1 MTKKKPYY
9 VKDENGVY
17 RQINELPDFNN
28 VEQLSFTFDN
38 PSEPAEESKEGYS
51 LDSLEFTID
60 AEDLEAFY
68 KLYDPDDI
76 RDKIVE
82 HVDAIHNIYLN
93 AIYYVAHAENTE
105 DILKTDKIS
114 YNDVLKKCHELA
126 ELLDLYVESC
136 ENEYLIE
143 RDPIMKS
150 FLAKDLN

>member
-9 VKDENGVY
+9 IKDENGVY

-28 VEQLSFTFDN
+28 VEQLSFTFDK
-38 PSEPAEESKEGYS
+38 PSEPAEESKEVY
-51 LDSLEFTID
+51 SLEFTTD
-60 AEDLEAFY
+60 NEDLETFY

-82 HVDAIHNIYLN
+82 CVDAIHNCYLN
-93 AIYYVAHAENTE
+93 GIYYVAHAENTE

-114 YNDVLKKCHELA
+114 YNDVLEKCHELA
-126 ELLDLYVESC
+126 DLLDLYVEAC

-143 RDPIMKS
+143 RDPIMKA
-150 FLAKDLN
+150 FLANELN